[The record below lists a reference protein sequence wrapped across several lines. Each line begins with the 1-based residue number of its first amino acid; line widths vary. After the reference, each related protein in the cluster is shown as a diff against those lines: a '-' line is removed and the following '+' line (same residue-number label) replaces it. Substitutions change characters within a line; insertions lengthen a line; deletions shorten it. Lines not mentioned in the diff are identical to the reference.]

1 MKKEVENWWKQ
12 AKVDLATAKDNVNI
26 ERFSYAIF
34 LSEQAVEKALKSLY
48 LKKFNEIP
56 RIHDLTIF
64 AKTLNLPLELYHD
77 CEDLTNVY
85 TETRYPD
92 VSDIIPAERYTKEE
106 ANQFVKKAE
115 EVIKWIK
122 SKI

>member
-56 RIHDLTIF
+56 RIHDLTVF
-64 AKTLNLPLELYHD
+64 AKTL
-77 CEDLTNVY
+77 
-85 TETRYPD
+85 RAYPNN
-92 VSDIIPAERYTKEE
+92 P
-106 ANQFVKKAE
+106 
-115 EVIKWIK
+115 
-122 SKI
+122 